1 MVSGSITILKN
12 AMESSHNT
20 IMSQMQTLT
29 RGSTD
34 VNEREPEIE
43 DINTN
48 EIAAI
53 KSMLPLKSKEEIAS
67 FEDNLKDDIFKSN
80 AVSSIRGCTI
90 LSSSSCLQNCFLKF
104 LKGLQLILF
113 VFPSHLFG

>member
-12 AMESSHNT
+12 AMNSSHNT

-67 FEDNLKDDIFKSN
+67 
-80 AVSSIRGCTI
+80 
-90 LSSSSCLQNCFLKF
+90 
-104 LKGLQLILF
+104 LIPKLF
-113 VFPSHLFG
+113 PEIS